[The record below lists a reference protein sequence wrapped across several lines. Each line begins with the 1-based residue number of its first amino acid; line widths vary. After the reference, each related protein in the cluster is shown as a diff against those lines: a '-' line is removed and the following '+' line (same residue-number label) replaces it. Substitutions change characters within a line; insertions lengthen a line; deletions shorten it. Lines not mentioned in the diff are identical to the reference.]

1 MPYRRRAYRR
11 GRYGSRDKYSVH
23 QKAFSF
29 TAQASPTT
37 TAQLIV
43 PSSATEGM
51 RKVKHLT
58 VNLTP
63 ILDQDGG
70 QIWWALVYVPQG
82 TTAGSIN
89 LATTAAM
96 SDMYEPNQY
105 VMNCGIV
112 DPTAGPI
119 PSAVLSV
126 ATSTTETQSSFSSVT
141 LLVATWTSAAL
152 VATLSPSSDL
162 HITPQI
168 YISYEICGARR
179 CSILHTPSGA
189 VILYRPFL
197 SILIQKMEIGDGD
210 YKEMW
215 SSPCSI
221 QPQRA
226 AGGTQG
232 TPYKYI
238 GLGYW

>member
-82 TTAGSIN
+82 TTAGSIQ
-89 LATTAAM
+89 LATTAAL

-119 PSAVLSV
+119 R
-126 ATSTTETQSSFSSVT
+126 FSSPISRNLNNGDAIV
-141 LLVATWTSAAL
+141 LLVRH
-152 VATLSPSSDL
+152 TLGGNMDIRGTCRYA
-162 HITPQI
+162 ITPVI
-168 YISYEICGARR
+168 FT
-179 CSILHTPSGA
+179 LHLKFIFHMKFVGPVDVRS
-189 VILYRPFL
+189 L
-197 SILIQKMEIGDGD
+197 SHTV
-210 YKEMW
+210 
-215 SSPCSI
+215 
-221 QPQRA
+221 R
-226 AGGTQG
+226 GGNTV
-232 TPYKYI
+232 PPLPI
-238 GLGYW
+238 DLN

>member
-82 TTAGSIN
+82 TTAGSIQ
-89 LATTAAM
+89 LATTAAL

-112 DPTAGPI
+112 DPTAGLFA
-119 PSAVLSV
+119 SAVLSV

-189 VILYRPFL
+189 VTLYRPPIDL
-197 SILIQKMEIGDGD
+197 NSENGD
-210 YKEMW
+210 W
-215 SSPCSI
+215 
-221 QPQRA
+221 RRR
-226 AGGTQG
+226 
-232 TPYKYI
+232 
-238 GLGYW
+238 L

>member
-82 TTAGSIN
+82 TTAGSIQ
-89 LATTAAM
+89 LATTAAL

-119 PSAVLSV
+119 R
-126 ATSTTETQSSFSSVT
+126 FSSPISRNLNNGDAIV
-141 LLVATWTSAAL
+141 LLVRH
-152 VATLSPSSDL
+152 TLGGNMDIRGTCRYAIIPPVIFTL
-162 HITPQI
+162 HLKFIFHMKFVGPVDVR
-168 YISYEICGARR
+168 S
-179 CSILHTPSGA
+179 LNTPSGA
-189 VILYRPFL
+189 VTLYRPFL

-215 SSPCSI
+215 SSLCSI
-221 QPQRA
+221 QPQ
-226 AGGTQG
+226 
-232 TPYKYI
+232 
-238 GLGYW
+238 GLGVHKVPL

>member
-82 TTAGSIN
+82 TTAGSIQ
-89 LATTAAM
+89 LATTAAL

-119 PSAVLSV
+119 RFSSLSV

-179 CSILHTPSGA
+179 CSIP
-189 VILYRPFL
+189 
-197 SILIQKMEIGDGD
+197 
-210 YKEMW
+210 
-215 SSPCSI
+215 
-221 QPQRA
+221 
-226 AGGTQG
+226 
-232 TPYKYI
+232 
-238 GLGYW
+238 

>member
-82 TTAGSIN
+82 TTAGSIQ
-89 LATTAAM
+89 LATTAAL

-119 PSAVLSV
+119 R
-126 ATSTTETQSSFSSVT
+126 FSSPISRNLNNGDAIV
-141 LLVATWTSAAL
+141 LLVRHTLGGNMDTAAL

-179 CSILHTPSGA
+179 CSIPSHTVRGGNTVPPLPIDLNS
-189 VILYRPFL
+189 
-197 SILIQKMEIGDGD
+197 ENGD
-210 YKEMW
+210 W
-215 SSPCSI
+215 
-221 QPQRA
+221 RRR
-226 AGGTQG
+226 
-232 TPYKYI
+232 
-238 GLGYW
+238 L

>member
-1 MPYRRRAYRR
+1 MGAGTSTLSTRKHSHSQRRRVR
-11 GRYGSRDKYSVH
+11 
-23 QKAFSF
+23 
-29 TAQASPTT
+29 TT

-43 PSSATEGM
+43 LLRLLRM

-82 TTAGSIN
+82 TTAGSIQ
-89 LATTAAM
+89 LATTAAL

-119 PSAVLSV
+119 RF
-126 ATSTTETQSSFSSVT
+126 STPLARNLNNGDAIV
-141 LLVATWTSAAL
+141 LLVRHTLAATWTFAAL
-152 VATLSPSSDL
+152 VAMLSLSSDL

-179 CSILHTPSGA
+179 CSILHTPSG
-189 VILYRPFL
+189 R
-197 SILIQKMEIGDGD
+197 
-210 YKEMW
+210 
-215 SSPCSI
+215 
-221 QPQRA
+221 
-226 AGGTQG
+226 
-232 TPYKYI
+232 
-238 GLGYW
+238 

>member
-82 TTAGSIN
+82 TTAGSIQ
-89 LATTAAM
+89 LATTAAL

-119 PSAVLSV
+119 R
-126 ATSTTETQSSFSSVT
+126 FSSPISRNLNNGDAIV
-141 LLVATWTSAAL
+141 LLVRH
-152 VATLSPSSDL
+152 TLGGNMDIRGTCRYA
-162 HITPQI
+162 ITPPVI
-168 YISYEICGARR
+168 FT
-179 CSILHTPSGA
+179 LHLKFIFHMKFVGPVDVRSLNTPSGA
-189 VILYRPFL
+189 VTLYRPFL

-215 SSPCSI
+215 SSLCSI
-221 QPQRA
+221 QPQGLGYTRY
-226 AGGTQG
+226 
-232 TPYKYI
+232 PYKYI